1 MFKNRLFFKLI
12 SIFTLPVVL
21 ILLYGA
27 FLVYQKNE
35 AVKEVQILED
45 NAVFIKNIKELIFAL
60 DKEESIVIKYFI
72 NKNSELNLKKEY
84 KESEEAYKNLMETI
98 NILNLNQKVETLD
111 YNLNRVKEIRNSI
124 SNETIDLSN
133 IYEAYNSTKRDIL
146 SSIFFSKHFKYASSS
161 NLDMSKII
169 EFLTFNENTKYLKE
183 LISTLNEAVEKET
196 HSAKHEIIK
205 DKNISILFF
214 IILLITMSSLFFVLK
229 VIVTKEQ
236 DSYLKIKRYK
246 EIYEIL
252 SKTNK
257 FLTKTYDKESLY
269 PNICEILSQNEDLKF
284 AFFYDVEDKQI
295 FAQEGSFKDTILSQ
309 ATNYKDISHENLVS
323 KTVKWQ
329 SNIVINSFDDKNLS
343 VFYSESNDLNINSMA
358 TFPVKKFD
366 KVVAVM
372 IIYSTKIGFFDKEVE
387 LLFDKL
393 VNDISHCLEKIKY
406 EELRVVQEDDLR
418 LSSYSFDVAEPMLI
432 TDTKGIIVR
441 VNQAFCSI
449 MGYSK
454 EELLGQ
460 NPRIFKTPHQDF
472 KFIEDMWNS
481 MRINGFWSGELYNK
495 KANDEIIPL
504 KATIN
509 AIKNKDGKA
518 THYLGQ
524 YFDIGKIKDKEKVLE
539 YQATHDNLTGL
550 PNRLLLTDRIEQ
562 AIRKVSRHKIIA
574 GLIFIDLDNFKV
586 VNDTLGH
593 DIGDIL
599 LINVAKKMKEC
610 IREEDTVSRV
620 GGDEFVVLLDN
631 LGSTKEDA
639 RRNIIYLATKIKDAL
654 NSIKEIDGH
663 INVSTPSIG
672 ITLFNDDSVSVKDLI
687 KQADTAM
694 YEAKKQGKNSIE
706 LFED

>member
-1 MFKNRLFFKLI
+1 
-12 SIFTLPVVL
+12 
-21 ILLYGA
+21 
-27 FLVYQKNE
+27 
-35 AVKEVQILED
+35 
-45 NAVFIKNIKELIFAL
+45 
-60 DKEESIVIKYFI
+60 
-72 NKNSELNLKKEY
+72 
-84 KESEEAYKNLMETI
+84 
-98 NILNLNQKVETLD
+98 
-111 YNLNRVKEIRNSI
+111 
-124 SNETIDLSN
+124 
-133 IYEAYNSTKRDIL
+133 
-146 SSIFFSKHFKYASSS
+146 
-161 NLDMSKII
+161 
-169 EFLTFNENTKYLKE
+169 
-183 LISTLNEAVEKET
+183 
-196 HSAKHEIIK
+196 
-205 DKNISILFF
+205 
-214 IILLITMSSLFFVLK
+214 
-229 VIVTKEQ
+229 
-236 DSYLKIKRYK
+236 
-246 EIYEIL
+246 
-252 SKTNK
+252 
-257 FLTKTYDKESLY
+257 
-269 PNICEILSQNEDLKF
+269 
-284 AFFYDVEDKQI
+284 
-295 FAQEGSFKDTILSQ
+295 
-309 ATNYKDISHENLVS
+309 
-323 KTVKWQ
+323 
-329 SNIVINSFDDKNLS
+329 
-343 VFYSESNDLNINSMA
+343 MA

-406 EELRVVQEDDLR
+406 EELRVFQEDDLR

-449 MGYSK
+449 MGYAK

-654 NSIKEIDGH
+654 NSIKEIEGH

>member
-1 MFKNRLFFKLI
+1 LFKNRLFFKLI

-35 AVKEVQILED
+35 AVKEIQILED

-60 DKEESIVIKYFI
+60 DKEENIVIKYFI

-84 KESEEAYKNLMETI
+84 KDSEEAYKNLMETI

-111 YNLNRVKEIRNSI
+111 YNLNRVKEIRNGI
-124 SNETIDLSN
+124 DNETIELSN

-214 IILLITMSSLFFVLK
+214 IILLITMSSLFFVLRA
-229 VIVTKEQ
+229 IVTKEQ

-343 VFYSESNDLNINSMA
+343 VFYSKSNDLNINSMA

-460 NPRIFKTPHQDF
+460 NPRIFKTPHQNF

-524 YFDIGKIKDKEKVLE
+524 YVDIGKIKDKEKVLE
-539 YQATHDNLTGL
+539 YQATHDSLTGL

-599 LINVAKKMKEC
+599 LINAAKKMKEC

-654 NSIKEIDGH
+654 NSIKEIEGH

>member
-35 AVKEVQILED
+35 AVKGVQILED

-111 YNLNRVKEIRNSI
+111 YNLNRVKEIRNGI
-124 SNETIDLSN
+124 DNETIELSN

-214 IILLITMSSLFFVLK
+214 IILLITMSSLFFVLRA
-229 VIVTKEQ
+229 IVTKEQ

-309 ATNYKDISHENLVS
+309 ANNYKDISHENLVS

-406 EELRVVQEDDLR
+406 EEQRLEQEDELR
-418 LSSYSFDVAEPMLI
+418 LSSYSFDIAEPMLI
-432 TDTKGIIVR
+432 TDNNGFIVK
-441 VNQAFCSI
+441 VNQSFCHI
-449 MGYSK
+449 MGYTK
-454 EELLGQ
+454 EELIGR
-460 NPRIFKTPHQDF
+460 NPRIFKTAHQDED
-472 KFIEDMWNS
+472 FIESLWNDI
-481 MRINGFWSGELYNK
+481 RINGFWSGEIYNK
-495 KANDEIIPL
+495 KSNDVIIPF

-509 AIKNKDGKA
+509 AIKDKQGKT

-562 AIRKVSRHKIIA
+562 AIRKVTRHKIIG
-574 GLIFIDLDNFKV
+574 GLIFIDLDNFKII
-586 VNDTLGH
+586 NDTLGH
-593 DIGDIL
+593 NIGDIL
-599 LINVAKKMKEC
+599 LISVAKKMKES

-620 GGDEFVVLLDN
+620 GGDEFVILLDN

-654 NSIKEIDGH
+654 NSIKEIEGH